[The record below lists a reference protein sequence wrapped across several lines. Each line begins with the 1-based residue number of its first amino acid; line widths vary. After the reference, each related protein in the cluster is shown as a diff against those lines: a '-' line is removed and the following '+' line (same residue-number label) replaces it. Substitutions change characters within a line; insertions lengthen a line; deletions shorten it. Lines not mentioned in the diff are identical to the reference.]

1 VQFSLI
7 PFVEFPHRFCMLFY
21 ALKRCLFVVPFFI
34 PDYQRKE
41 VAPLIRRILG
51 LLSRP
56 QQRRSSLNSALLEQH
71 RNDVFVLMHQQLGGL
86 R

>member
-1 VQFSLI
+1 
-7 PFVEFPHRFCMLFY
+7 M
-21 ALKRCLFVVPFFI
+21 
-34 PDYQRKE
+34 RK
-41 VAPLIRRILG
+41 IIG

-56 QQRRSSLNSALLEQH
+56 LQRPSSLNVALLEQH

>member
-1 VQFSLI
+1 MRMI
-7 PFVEFPHRFCMLFY
+7 M
-21 ALKRCLFVVPFFI
+21 
-34 PDYQRKE
+34 
-41 VAPLIRRILG
+41 G

-56 QQRRSSLNSALLEQH
+56 QQRRSSLNTALLEQH

>member
-1 VQFSLI
+1 
-7 PFVEFPHRFCMLFY
+7 MLFY
-21 ALKRCLFVVPFFI
+21 ALKRCLFVVLFFI

-56 QQRRSSLNSALLEQH
+56 LQRRSSLNSALLEQH

>member
-1 VQFSLI
+1 MMQKIV
-7 PFVEFPHRFCMLFY
+7 
-21 ALKRCLFVVPFFI
+21 
-34 PDYQRKE
+34 
-41 VAPLIRRILG
+41 G

-56 QQRRSSLNSALLEQH
+56 LRRSSFNSALLEQH

>member
-1 VQFSLI
+1 
-7 PFVEFPHRFCMLFY
+7 
-21 ALKRCLFVVPFFI
+21 
-34 PDYQRKE
+34 
-41 VAPLIRRILG
+41 LIRQILV

-56 QQRRSSLNSALLEQH
+56 LQRRSSLNSALLEQQ

>member
-1 VQFSLI
+1 
-7 PFVEFPHRFCMLFY
+7 M
-21 ALKRCLFVVPFFI
+21 
-34 PDYQRKE
+34 QRI
-41 VAPLIRRILG
+41 IR

-56 QQRRSSLNSALLEQH
+56 LQRRSSLNTGLLEQH

>member
-1 VQFSLI
+1 MMQKIV
-7 PFVEFPHRFCMLFY
+7 
-21 ALKRCLFVVPFFI
+21 
-34 PDYQRKE
+34 
-41 VAPLIRRILG
+41 G

-56 QQRRSSLNSALLEQH
+56 LRRSSFNSTLLEQH

>member
-1 VQFSLI
+1 
-7 PFVEFPHRFCMLFY
+7 M
-21 ALKRCLFVVPFFI
+21 
-34 PDYQRKE
+34 
-41 VAPLIRRILG
+41 APLIQKIMG

-56 QQRRSSLNSALLEQH
+56 LQRRSFFNTGLLEQH

>member
-1 VQFSLI
+1 
-7 PFVEFPHRFCMLFY
+7 MM
-21 ALKRCLFVVPFFI
+21 
-34 PDYQRKE
+34 
-41 VAPLIRRILG
+41 G

-56 QQRRSSLNSALLEQH
+56 LQRRSSFSPGSFNSALLEQH

>member
-1 VQFSLI
+1 MH
-7 PFVEFPHRFCMLFY
+7 FP
-21 ALKRCLFVVPFFI
+21 ALKNSANSPCPFA
-34 PDYQRKE
+34 PDDQRKE
-41 VAPLIRRILG
+41 VVPLMRMIMG

-56 QQRRSSLNSALLEQH
+56 LQRRSSFNSALLEQH